1 MLITGAESSPGIWN
15 FRGSLK
21 GKDGEKPFFG
31 TVRSTCDVYEN
42 LKCWRLHTLNINGMK
57 LDPYNV
63 QDDKQSEKLNTG
75 KLPPVTKN
83 NANIKKLT
91 AQPAASPKSLVV
103 APAEKK
109 STAPPEKPKINRW
122 RAKQNGVN
130 GRTGPGTQFDLA
142 FKIDKSLTLELKR
155 RDGKWGLF
163 SYPAING
170 ETGEIWIYL
179 SLMKAY

>member
-1 MLITGAESSPGIWN
+1 MDQIVDRIEQRLGLNDKAQAPGSTAAELFCGLGLEDTVW
-15 FRGSLK
+15 FRAG
-21 GKDGEKPFFG
+21 DIARNEE
-31 TVRSTCDVYEN
+31 DE
-42 LKCWRLHTLNINGMK
+42 
-57 LDPYNV
+57 
-63 QDDKQSEKLNTG
+63 QSEKLNTG

-103 APAEKK
+103 APGKKK
-109 STAPPEKPKINRW
+109 STAPPDKPKINRW